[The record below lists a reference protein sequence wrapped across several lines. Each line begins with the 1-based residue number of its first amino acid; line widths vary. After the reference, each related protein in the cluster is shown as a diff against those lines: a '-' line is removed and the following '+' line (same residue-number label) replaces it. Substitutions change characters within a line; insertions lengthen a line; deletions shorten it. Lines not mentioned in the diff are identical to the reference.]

1 MALVVPTS
9 LVSWITSNHKKSA
22 SSCNRRVRGE
32 TPSEAECLRIL
43 EESERISTRS
53 SFEPL
58 ILGLIAVVKRSFVL
72 VATWSRQS
80 TSGNSKKANLNI
92 NSYDRLE
99 VQEESE

>member
-1 MALVVPTS
+1 M
-9 LVSWITSNHKKSA
+9 
-22 SSCNRRVRGE
+22 
-32 TPSEAECLRIL
+32 
-43 EESERISTRS
+43 RISSRS

-99 VQEESE
+99 VQESE